1 MKCPQCGKRYH
12 LKNYPFDEVYFECEK
27 CEVELALSERE
38 MFDVDPRR
46 KRRAESLVL
55 IESLDEERAIPAA
68 DRRLSSKPLTLWVV
82 LLFVFVVGG
91 TASGV
96 HRTMSGDGASGVVT
110 LLFDW
115 LILFPAAVGVSWR
128 RKFGLALSII
138 FLALLLFGSASM
150 VVGADDNADGLQGVR
165 SLAGFVLGVFS
176 LAWLLWFGRN
186 THLFSSPTARNDVN
200 VQDKPPGER

>member
-27 CEVELALSERE
+27 CEVELTLSERE

-46 KRRAESLVL
+46 KRQAESLVL
-55 IESLDEERAIPAA
+55 IESLEEQRAFPAA
-68 DRRLSSKPLTLWVV
+68 DRRPSSKPLTLWVV
-82 LLFVFVVGG
+82 LLFVFVIGG
-91 TASGV
+91 TVSAV
-96 HRTMSGDGASGVVT
+96 QRIMSGDGASGVVT

-128 RKFGLALSII
+128 RKFGLALSIM

-150 VVGADDNADGLQGVR
+150 VVGADDNADGLQGLR
-165 SLAGFVLGVFS
+165 ILAGFVLGVFS
-176 LAWLLWFGRN
+176 LAWLMWFGRN
-186 THLFSSPTARNDVN
+186 TDLFSSPTARKDVN
-200 VQDKPPGER
+200 VQGKPPYA